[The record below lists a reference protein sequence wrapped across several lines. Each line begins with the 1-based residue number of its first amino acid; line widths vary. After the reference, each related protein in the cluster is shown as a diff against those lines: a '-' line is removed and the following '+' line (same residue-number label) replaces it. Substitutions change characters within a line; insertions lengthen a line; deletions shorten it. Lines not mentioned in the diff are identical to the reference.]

1 MNVSRNCNE
10 KLSSENRIISL
21 KLFITMNY
29 DETLFSM
36 IKGKSKCKLI
46 ESAIIIKCKK
56 SYVYFQIISVS

>member
-1 MNVSRNCNE
+1 
-10 KLSSENRIISL
+10 
-21 KLFITMNY
+21 MNY

-36 IKGKSKCKLI
+36 IKEKSKCKLI